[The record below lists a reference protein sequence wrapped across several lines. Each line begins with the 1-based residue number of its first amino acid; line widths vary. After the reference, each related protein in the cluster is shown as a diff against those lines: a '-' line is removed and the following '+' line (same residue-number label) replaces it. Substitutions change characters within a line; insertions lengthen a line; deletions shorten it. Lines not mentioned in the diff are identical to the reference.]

1 MLADVPA
8 NSEGKID
15 RDFLY
20 WEKGTDRKV
29 IWNWFDQN
37 HSLGIGYLNETVIFS
52 PVF

>member
-1 MLADVPA
+1 MLADVPV
-8 NSEGKID
+8 NSKGKID

-37 HSLGIGYLNETVIFS
+37 HSLGIGFHIDNYG
-52 PVF
+52 